1 MNSIFS
7 KTTTLFT
14 ASGLTFLAVITCT
27 AAFAQDNGKPTV
39 QKSNTQ
45 SKKVEVSEK
54 EGIKTVTITT
64 IDNDN
69 ASIEVISG
77 DEANDYL
84 QEHGV
89 ALNNEDSLNEVRIEK
104 KIERVLTEGLADE
117 ERKIAQAQ
125 TIVIRSNGD
134 ETEREELDKMLADLR
149 QNKTNEAHV
158 EVYEY
163 RTEHSTGT
171 SENSVQSFSAF
182 SNKKK
187 STIDAEIELERK
199 GKVELQLVSEGG
211 EVLEEKKFIGDS
223 VLHTS
228 FDMKKR
234 EKGTYKLILKQG
246 GFQIAQKVVVE

>member
-104 KIERVLTEGLADE
+104 KIERV
-117 ERKIAQAQ
+117 
-125 TIVIRSNGD
+125 
-134 ETEREELDKMLADLR
+134 
-149 QNKTNEAHV
+149 
-158 EVYEY
+158 Y
-163 RTEHSTGT
+163 
-171 SENSVQSFSAF
+171 
-182 SNKKK
+182 KK
-187 STIDAEIELERK
+187 
-199 GKVELQLVSEGG
+199 VN
-211 EVLEEKKFIGDS
+211 
-223 VLHTS
+223 
-228 FDMKKR
+228 
-234 EKGTYKLILKQG
+234 
-246 GFQIAQKVVVE
+246 